1 MSSVNL
7 SSPTV
12 TLKEHFRKNIYL
24 AYPVVIGQLGHIMV
38 NVADS
43 MMVGRVGVIPL
54 AGATFA
60 GIIYMTLVLFG
71 LGVSYAIT
79 PLVAVEDKENR
90 PSLLGFLQNGLL
102 MNFVLGTILAIIGFG
117 VSFFLQY
124 FGQLPEVV
132 AEAKGY
138 LQIMSLSI
146 IPLMVF
152 QTFRQYTEGLS
163 DTMNPMIVS
172 VISNLL
178 NIGLNWIFI
187 FGHFGV
193 EPMGLFGAGLATLIA
208 RILMPIII
216 IYLTKKKT
224 VGFKFHFE
232 MTGIQQL
239 LKIGIPLGMQFIF
252 EVGAFA
258 GAGIMIGWMGA
269 EELAAHN
276 IALNLSAVSYMAA
289 TGIAATSTI
298 RMGNQIRL
306 KDKQNLR
313 LAGFT
318 SFITVT
324 GFMAFCAILLIV
336 YKDFLPTLYV
346 DDPIVISMAST
357 LLLVG
362 AAFQISD
369 GLQSVGLGVLRGLR
383 DVKVPTVVTFTA
395 FWIVSLPLGY
405 LLGFNYGL
413 GVNGVWIGLL
423 FGLTIAAGLH
433 IWRFS
438 RLSNKLPF

>member
-289 TGIAATSTI
+289 TGIAAASTI

-318 SFITVT
+318 SFITATV
-324 GFMAFCAILLIV
+324 FMAFCAILLIV

-433 IWRFS
+433 IWRFI